1 MNPTTRLVISISN
14 FILIIQNLFFYKKK
28 NFSTKLFLLF
38 LGFVIGSLFGT
49 FLSDFPDRINSH
61 SISIGLIL
69 SIIEVINCLVYSSEQ
84 RNIILGLGLEALSK
98 FLLLIKT
105 IFFSLSHSGKQ
116 EQQITNNSEIK
127 TKLLTDKK
135 KKYFYRNVNSFK
147 LGIMLGFFIDA
158 FKVGS

>member
-61 SISIGLIL
+61 SISIVLIL

-84 RNIILGLGLEALSK
+84 RNVILSLGLEALSQ
-98 FLLLIKT
+98 FLLLIKI
-105 IFFSLSHSGKQ
+105 IFFSLSRCLVGRGKGHSGKQ
-116 EQQITNNSEIK
+116 EQQIINNLYNGNLNYDDIP
-127 TKLLTDKK
+127 KK
-135 KKYFYRNVNSFK
+135 
-147 LGIMLGFFIDA
+147 
-158 FKVGS
+158 

>member
-1 MNPTTRLVISISN
+1 
-14 FILIIQNLFFYKKK
+14 
-28 NFSTKLFLLF
+28 
-38 LGFVIGSLFGT
+38 VIGSLFGT

-61 SISIGLIL
+61 SISIVLIL

-84 RNIILGLGLEALSK
+84 RNVILGLGLEAFSQ

-105 IFFSLSHSGKQ
+105 IFFSLSRYLVGNDKGHSGKQ
-116 EQQITNNSEIK
+116 KQQITNNLELK